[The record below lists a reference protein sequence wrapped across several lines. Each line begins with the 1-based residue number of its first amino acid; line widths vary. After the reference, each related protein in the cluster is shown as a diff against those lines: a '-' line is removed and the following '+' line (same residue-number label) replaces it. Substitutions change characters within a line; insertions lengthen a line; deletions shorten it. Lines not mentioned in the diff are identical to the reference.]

1 MRLPVQITF
10 RDMDRSPALEA
21 AIREK
26 TDKLE
31 RVTPDLVACRV
42 TVAQEARHQH
52 QGREIS
58 VRLDITTRGK
68 EFAFT
73 RKHHEDAFVA
83 ARDAFDA
90 ARRVL
95 QDELHQRRGDV
106 KQHAPTQR
114 GVVARVDERGGF
126 GFIEADDGRELYFSR
141 ENVVH
146 PDFDRLRIGTRVEF
160 LEEAG
165 AEGPQAKRVHA

>member
-1 MRLPVQITF
+1 MRIPAQITF
-10 RDMDRSPALEA
+10 RDFERSAALEA
-21 AIREK
+21 SIREK
-26 TDKLE
+26 IAKLE
-31 RVTPDLVACRV
+31 LVTPDLVGCRV
-42 TVAQEARHQH
+42 TITQEARHHQ
-52 QGREIS
+52 QGREIAL
-58 VRLDITTRGK
+58 RLDITTRGR
-68 EFAFT
+68 EFAVT

-95 QDELHQRRGDV
+95 QDTVRQRRGDI
-106 KQHAPTQR
+106 KQHAPTQH
-114 GVVARVDERGGF
+114 GVVARLDGQAGF
-126 GFIEADDGRELYFSR
+126 GFIEADDGRELYFAR

-146 PDFDRLRIGTRVEF
+146 PDFDRLAIGTRVEF